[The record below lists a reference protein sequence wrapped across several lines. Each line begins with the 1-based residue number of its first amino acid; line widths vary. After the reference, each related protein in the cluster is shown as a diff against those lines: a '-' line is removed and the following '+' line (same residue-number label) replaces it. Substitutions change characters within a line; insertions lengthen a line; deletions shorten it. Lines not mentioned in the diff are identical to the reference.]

1 MRFARNLVRHIP
13 LTLLFGALM
22 NLTNAGFGQDA
33 QAPRPAEKPHVLN
46 MHGDDRMDEF
56 YWLKER
62 ENPEVI
68 SYLNQENEYLKTK
81 MADVKDLQTKLFD
94 ETVAR
99 IKQTDQSV
107 PYNSRGYRYYTRY
120 EEGQQYPVY
129 CRKKLEPAGPEE
141 IMLDVNQ
148 LAEGKP
154 FCRVGGLAV
163 SKDNQILGYSVDF
176 VGRRK
181 YNAQFKNLESGEMLP
196 DQIENITGSLQWADD
211 NKTVFYLKKD
221 PQTLRS
227 YLVRRHKLGTS
238 TNDDVDVY
246 EETDEQFNCYMYKS
260 RSKDYIFLVCSQ
272 TLSEEVLML
281 RTDNPDGEFEVFC
294 PRKANHEY
302 SIDHLGEKFF
312 IRSNEDA
319 ENFRLFSTSDQKKER
334 EDWEE
339 IVPHREN
346 VYLSDFDLLDD
357 YLVVSE
363 RKDAL
368 TQLRV
373 INNDGSK
380 DAYLPFEESAYVVR
394 SSPTPEANTDW
405 LRYSYTSLTTPNS
418 VYEVNLKT
426 GEKKLLKQ
434 DEVLGEFDPA
444 QYVTQRLWATAR
456 DGTKVPVT
464 VVYHK
469 DTPIDGTAPCL
480 EYGYGSYGSS
490 MDPRFSSTNLNL
502 LDRGFVYA
510 IAHIRGGQEMG
521 RQWYENGKLL
531 NKKNTFTDFIDVGQF
546 LIENKY
552 SDPERLYAR
561 GGSAGGLLMGAVI
574 NMAPNLY
581 HGVIADVP
589 FVDVVTTMLDDTIP
603 LTTFEYDEWG
613 NPNEKEYYDY
623 MLSYSP
629 YDNIQEQE
637 YPHMLV
643 TTGLHDSQVQYWEP
657 AKWVARLRKTR
668 KGDNLLLLKTNME
681 AGHGGASGRFD
692 RYKELALRHAFLLKL
707 AGIQE

>member
-1 MRFARNLVRHIP
+1 MRFVRNRVRQI
-13 LTLLFGALM
+13 LLILLFGALM
-22 NLTNAGFGQDA
+22 NLTNDGFAQDA
-33 QAPRPAEKPHVLN
+33 EAPRPAEKPHVLKK
-46 MHGDDRMDEF
+46 HGEDRMDEF

-81 MADVKDLQTKLFD
+81 MADVKDLETKLFD

-107 PYNSRGYRYYTRY
+107 PYNSRGYRYYTRF

-129 CRKKLEPAGPEE
+129 CRKKLDPAGPEE
-141 IMLDVNQ
+141 VMLDVNQ

-163 SKDNQILGYSVDF
+163 SKNNKILGYSVDF

-181 YNAQFKNLESGEMLP
+181 YNAEFKNLESGEMLP

-227 YLVRRHKLGTS
+227 YLVRRHKLGTP
-238 TNDDVDVY
+238 TKDDVDVY

-260 RSKDYIFLVCSQ
+260 RSQDYIFLVCSQ

-281 RTDNPDGEFEVFC
+281 KADDPDGEFEVFS

-302 SIDHLGEKFF
+302 SIDHLGGKFF
-312 IRSNEDA
+312 IRSNEEA
-319 ENFRLFSTSDQKKER
+319 ENFRLFSTSDQNIGR
-334 EDWEE
+334 ENWEE
-339 IVPHREN
+339 IVPHRDN

-380 DAYLPFEESAYVVR
+380 DEYLPFEESAYVVR

-469 DTPIDGTAPCL
+469 DTAIDGTAPCL

-490 MDPRFSSTNLNL
+490 MDPRFSSTHLNL
-502 LDRGFVYA
+502 LNRGFVYA

-531 NKKNTFTDFIDVGQF
+531 NKKNTFTDFIDVGRF

-552 SDPERLYAR
+552 SAPDRLFAR

-574 NMAPNLY
+574 NMAPDLY

-629 YDNIQEQE
+629 YDNIQEVE
-637 YPHMLV
+637 YPNMLV

-668 KGDNLLLLKTNME
+668 KGDNLLLLKTNMD

-692 RYKELALRHAFLLKL
+692 RYKEVALRHAFLLKL
-707 AGIQE
+707 AGIEE